1 MLTHRRRFAS
11 VMSSRTQ
18 MQAMALAGAL
28 NSVIVVEPTPF
39 HLRSTAP
46 IYRRLPAQQQPLDL
60 TATVF
65 RYLRREDGSIE
76 PMRTYAATLCRC
88 KSRITQRGR

>member
-1 MLTHRRRFAS
+1 MLTHPRRFAS

-18 MQAMALAGAL
+18 MQAIALVGAL
-28 NSVIVVEPTPF
+28 NSVVVEPTPL

-46 IYRRLPAQQQPLDL
+46 VYRRLPAQREPLDL

-65 RYLRREDGSIE
+65 RYIRREDGLIE
-76 PMRTYAATLCRC
+76 PMRTHAATFCRC
-88 KSRITQRGR
+88 KSRITQRAR

>member
-1 MLTHRRRFAS
+1 M
-11 VMSSRTQ
+11 MSSRTQ
-18 MQAMALAGAL
+18 LQAMAFAGAL
-28 NSVIVVEPTPF
+28 NSVVVEPTPF

-46 IYRRLPAQQQPLDL
+46 VYRRLPAQREPLDL

-76 PMRTYAATLCRC
+76 PMRRYAAMFCRC
-88 KSRITQRGR
+88 KSRITQRAR

>member
-1 MLTHRRRFAS
+1 MLTQRRRFAS

-18 MQAMALAGAL
+18 MQAMALAGVL
-28 NSVIVVEPTPF
+28 NTVVVEPTPF

-46 IYRRLPAQQQPLDL
+46 IYRRLPAQREPFDL
-60 TATVF
+60 TATLF

-76 PMRTYAATLCRC
+76 PMRTYAAILCHC

>member
-1 MLTHRRRFAS
+1 MLTHHRRFAS

-18 MQAMALAGAL
+18 IQAMALASAL
-28 NSVIVVEPTPF
+28 NSVVVEPTPF

-46 IYRRLPAQQQPLDL
+46 IYRRRPAQRDPLDL

-76 PMRTYAATLCRC
+76 PMRTYAATFCRC
-88 KSRITQRGR
+88 KSRITQRAR